1 MGYKT
6 KIQQI
11 VRGKS
16 KQYYVNMPSAI
27 AQGMSIRKGEC
38 FEWSVEDRDTLILKR
53 CRKRRERG
61 LLQRFRGGGG
71 AGRWV

>member
-6 KIQQI
+6 KIQRI
-11 VRGKS
+11 DRENS

-27 AQGMSIRKGEC
+27 AQGMNFRKREC
-38 FEWSVEDRDTLILKR
+38 FEWIVEDGDTLILRR

-61 LLQRFRGGGG
+61 LLQRFKGG
-71 AGRWV
+71 R